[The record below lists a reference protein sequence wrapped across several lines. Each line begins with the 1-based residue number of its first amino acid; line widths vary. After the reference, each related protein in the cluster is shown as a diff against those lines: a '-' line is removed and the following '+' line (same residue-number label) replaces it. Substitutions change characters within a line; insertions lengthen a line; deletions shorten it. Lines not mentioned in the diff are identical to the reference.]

1 MTIGLVSQN
10 KVLDEKLKHERIHR
24 GVRFPPSLKKKP
36 PLQGVFFFKKNIYYY
51 KKNNMISL
59 IVAKSKN
66 NIIGNK
72 GKIPWHIP
80 NDLKRF
86 KNLTTDN
93 VVIMGRKTY
102 ESLPEEY
109 KPLPNRMNIIISR
122 DKSYSVNNCLVFN
135 KIEKALRKAG
145 TDKEIFIIGGG
156 EIYKE
161 GIKYADKIYV
171 TEVDGDFTG
180 DTYFPELT
188 EQWKEINREEK
199 EGYRFIDLIYNP

>member
-1 MTIGLVSQN
+1 
-10 KVLDEKLKHERIHR
+10 
-24 GVRFPPSLKKKP
+24 
-36 PLQGVFFFKKNIYYY
+36 
-51 KKNNMISL
+51 MISL